1 MDTPIRVPNNKHVRH
16 AALVWTTVAGS
27 CLGVVMPNT
36 ELLTAQEVADRLAVH
51 VESVRRW
58 TRQGDLSAVRLP
70 SGRYRYR
77 SEDVDTMVRGDA
89 A

>member
-1 MDTPIRVPNNKHVRH
+1 
-16 AALVWTTVAGS
+16 
-27 CLGVVMPNT
+27 MPNK
-36 ELLTAQEVADRLAVH
+36 ELLTAREVAERLSVH

-58 TRQGDLSAVRLP
+58 TRQGDLRAVRLP

-77 SEDVDTMVRGDA
+77 ADDVAAMVNGTA

>member
-1 MDTPIRVPNNKHVRH
+1 
-16 AALVWTTVAGS
+16 
-27 CLGVVMPNT
+27 MPNT
-36 ELLTAQEVADRLAVH
+36 ELLTAQQVAQQLSVH

-58 TRQGDLSAVRLP
+58 TRQGDLPAVRLP

-77 SEDVDTMVRGDA
+77 AEDVTALIEGRA

>member
-1 MDTPIRVPNNKHVRH
+1 
-16 AALVWTTVAGS
+16 
-27 CLGVVMPNT
+27 MPNT
-36 ELLTAQEVADRLAVH
+36 ELLTAQEVAQRLSVH

-58 TRQGDLSAVRLP
+58 TRRGEIPAVRLP

-77 SEDVDTMVRGDA
+77 SQDVADLVAPPA

>member
-1 MDTPIRVPNNKHVRH
+1 
-16 AALVWTTVAGS
+16 
-27 CLGVVMPNT
+27 MPNG
-36 ELLTAQEVADRLAVH
+36 ELLTAQEVAARLSVH

-58 TRQGDLSAVRLP
+58 TRQGDLAAVRLP

-77 SEDVDTMVRGDA
+77 AADVQALLDGRA

>member
-1 MDTPIRVPNNKHVRH
+1 
-16 AALVWTTVAGS
+16 
-27 CLGVVMPNT
+27 MPNT
-36 ELLTAQEVADRLAVH
+36 ELLTAQQVAKRLSVH

-58 TRQGDLSAVRLP
+58 TRTGDLAAVRLP

-77 SEDVDTMVRGDA
+77 SEDVEALVRGDA

>member
-1 MDTPIRVPNNKHVRH
+1 
-16 AALVWTTVAGS
+16 
-27 CLGVVMPNT
+27 MPNT
-36 ELLTAQEVADRLAVH
+36 ELLTAQQVAERLSVH

-58 TRQGDLSAVRLP
+58 TRQGDLPAVRLP

-77 SEDVDTMVRGDA
+77 ASDVTALLDGRA

>member
-1 MDTPIRVPNNKHVRH
+1 
-16 AALVWTTVAGS
+16 
-27 CLGVVMPNT
+27 MPNS
-36 ELLTAQEVADRLAVH
+36 ELLTAQQVAERLSVH

-58 TRQGDLSAVRLP
+58 TRRGDLAAVRLP

-77 SEDVDTMVRGDA
+77 TEDVDHMVSGNA

>member
-1 MDTPIRVPNNKHVRH
+1 
-16 AALVWTTVAGS
+16 
-27 CLGVVMPNT
+27 MPNT
-36 ELLTAQEVADRLAVH
+36 ELLTAQEVAQRLAVH

-58 TRQGDLSAVRLP
+58 TRQGDLRAVRLP

-77 SEDVDTMVRGDA
+77 AEDVTALVDGNA

>member
-1 MDTPIRVPNNKHVRH
+1 
-16 AALVWTTVAGS
+16 
-27 CLGVVMPNT
+27 MPNT
-36 ELLTAQEVADRLAVH
+36 ELLTAQQVADRLSVH

-58 TRQGDLSAVRLP
+58 TRQGDLAAVRLP

-77 SEDVDTMVRGDA
+77 AEDVTALVQSTTA

>member
-1 MDTPIRVPNNKHVRH
+1 MDNTWV
-16 AALVWTTVAGS
+16 TVQ
-27 CLGVVMPNT
+27 GVGMSNS

-58 TRQGDLSAVRLP
+58 TRQGDLAAVRLP

-77 SEDVDTMVRGDA
+77 AEDVAALVRPSA

>member
-1 MDTPIRVPNNKHVRH
+1 VSNF
-16 AALVWTTVAGS
+16 TTVTPS
-27 CLGVVMPNT
+27 WLVVVMPNT
-36 ELLTAQEVADRLAVH
+36 EMLTAQQVADRLAVH

-58 TRQGDLSAVRLP
+58 TRAGELSAVRLP

-77 SEDVDTMVRGDA
+77 AEDVEAMVTGNA

>member
-1 MDTPIRVPNNKHVRH
+1 M
-16 AALVWTTVAGS
+16 S
-27 CLGVVMPNT
+27 NT
-36 ELLTAQEVADRLAVH
+36 ELLTAQEVAERLSVH

-58 TRQGDLSAVRLP
+58 TRQGDLAAVRLP

-77 SEDVDTMVRGDA
+77 TEDVAAMVRGTA

>member
-1 MDTPIRVPNNKHVRH
+1 
-16 AALVWTTVAGS
+16 
-27 CLGVVMPNT
+27 MPNT

-58 TRQGDLSAVRLP
+58 TRQGKLSAVPLP
-70 SGRYRYR
+70 SGRKKYR
-77 SEDVDTMVRGDA
+77 SDDIDAMVRGDA

>member
-1 MDTPIRVPNNKHVRH
+1 
-16 AALVWTTVAGS
+16 
-27 CLGVVMPNT
+27 MPNT
-36 ELLTAQEVADRLAVH
+36 ELLTAQQVADRLAVH

-58 TRQGDLSAVRLP
+58 TRQGDLPAVRLP

-77 SEDVDTMVRGDA
+77 IEDVNVLIEGRA

>member
-1 MDTPIRVPNNKHVRH
+1 
-16 AALVWTTVAGS
+16 
-27 CLGVVMPNT
+27 MPNT
-36 ELLTAQEVADRLAVH
+36 ELLTAQQVADRLRVH

-58 TRQGDLSAVRLP
+58 TRAGELDAVRLP

-77 SEDVDTMVRGDA
+77 VEDVDALVAGDA

>member
-1 MDTPIRVPNNKHVRH
+1 
-16 AALVWTTVAGS
+16 
-27 CLGVVMPNT
+27 MPNK
-36 ELLTAQEVADRLAVH
+36 ELLTAQQVAERLSVH

-58 TRQGDLSAVRLP
+58 TRQGDLRAVRLP

-77 SEDVDTMVRGDA
+77 AADVTALIEGRA

>member
-1 MDTPIRVPNNKHVRH
+1 
-16 AALVWTTVAGS
+16 
-27 CLGVVMPNT
+27 MPNS
-36 ELLTAQEVADRLAVH
+36 ELLTAQQVADRLVVH

-58 TRQGDLSAVRLP
+58 TRAGDLPAVRLP

-77 SEDVDTMVRGDA
+77 AEDVEALTAPDA

>member
-1 MDTPIRVPNNKHVRH
+1 
-16 AALVWTTVAGS
+16 
-27 CLGVVMPNT
+27 MPNT
-36 ELLTAQEVADRLAVH
+36 ELLTAHEVAELLAVH

-77 SEDVDTMVRGDA
+77 AEDVDALMRSSPA

>member
-1 MDTPIRVPNNKHVRH
+1 
-16 AALVWTTVAGS
+16 
-27 CLGVVMPNT
+27 MPNT
-36 ELLTAQEVADRLAVH
+36 ELLTAQQVAERLSVH

-58 TRQGDLSAVRLP
+58 TRQGDLAAVRLP

-77 SEDVDTMVRGDA
+77 TQDVTALIEGRA